1 MKTLLAYLKDYKK
14 ESILAPLFKMLEAS
28 FELFV
33 PLVMAAIIDVGIAN
47 QDKPYIVK
55 MCFVLIALGI
65 IGLVCSITAQYFA
78 AKAATGV
85 GTGIRHGLFEHIQKF
100 TFTEMDQ
107 LGTSTLITRM
117 TSDINQI
124 QSGVNLVLR
133 LFLRSPF
140 IVFGA
145 MIMAFTVD
153 VKAALVF
160 VVTIPLLSLIVFGI
174 MLVTMPMYKKV
185 QADLDQVLL
194 ATRENLTG
202 ARVIRAF
209 NKEEDETK
217 RFKNANQIL
226 TDAQKYVGRI
236 SGMMNPLTYIIVN
249 GAIIAL
255 IYVGAVRVDI
265 GDLTQGQVVA
275 LINYMSQILVELVK
289 LANLIISVTKAAACL
304 NRVESVLAVKPD
316 MNEGDVRW
324 KSNSSEADRDL
335 KNKIPVVEF
344 SHVSL
349 TYKGTSD
356 TSLSDINFCAEKGQT
371 IGIIGGTGSGK
382 SSLVNLIPRFYDA
395 TDGTVKINGRDI
407 KEYQTENLREHIG
420 VVLQKAVLFKG
431 SIADNL
437 RWGKEDA
444 TEQEMY
450 EALDI
455 SQAREF
461 VDTKQGGLE
470 FQIEQGGRN
479 LSGGQKQRMTIARAL
494 VRKPEILILDDSASA
509 LDFATDAALRK
520 SIKEMKNQPT
530 VFIVSQRAAS
540 IQHADQIIVLDDGAM
555 AGIGTH
561 EELLKDC
568 PIYQEIYYSQ
578 FPKEASTKPYSLIL
592 A

>member
-1 MKTLLAYLKDYKK
+1 MKTLLAYLKGYKK

-540 IQHADQIIVLDDGAM
+540 IQYADQIIVLDDGAM

-568 PIYQEIYYSQ
+568 PVYQEIYYSQ
-578 FPKEASTKPYSLIL
+578 FPKEAVVNG
-592 A
+592 